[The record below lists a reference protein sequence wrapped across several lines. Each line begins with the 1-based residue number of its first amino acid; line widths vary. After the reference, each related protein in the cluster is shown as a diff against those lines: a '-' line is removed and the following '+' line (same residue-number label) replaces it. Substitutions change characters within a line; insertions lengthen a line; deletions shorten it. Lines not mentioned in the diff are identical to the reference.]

1 MPIYE
6 FRCQKCNKQFETLL
20 TSISD
25 DALAGVKCP
34 KCKSHQV
41 KKIIS
46 SSSYRLASTAS
57 PLPTMAGGCG
67 GGSGFS

>member
-6 FRCQKCNKQFETLL
+6 FRCQKCNKEFENLL
-20 TSISD
+20 SSSSN
-25 DALAGVKCP
+25 DALNEVKCP
-34 KCKSHQV
+34 ECSSDQV

-46 SSSYRLASTAS
+46 SSSYRLASSAS